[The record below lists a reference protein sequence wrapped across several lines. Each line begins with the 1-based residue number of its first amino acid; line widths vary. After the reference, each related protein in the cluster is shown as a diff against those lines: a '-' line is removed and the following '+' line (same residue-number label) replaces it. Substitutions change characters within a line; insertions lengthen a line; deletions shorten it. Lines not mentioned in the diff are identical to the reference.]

1 MPFASHSQ
9 QNTIASGS
17 PVCFMQH
24 ILIYTNDY
32 QSWQVPWSGCNCMVL
47 EAGCFEP
54 FGAMEF
60 IDSLVSQRILA
71 ACLASVDILCAW
83 SNMGQVAASDHG
95 QKIG

>member
-24 ILIYTNDY
+24 ILIIPMTINHGRCHSPVATAW
-32 QSWQVPWSGCNCMVL
+32 SWKLDVPKL
-47 EAGCFEP
+47 

-71 ACLASVDILCAW
+71 ACLASVDNFLRL
-83 SNMGQVAASDHG
+83 GQ
-95 QKIG
+95 I